1 MSRRLVFI
9 TQQVDPDHPAL
20 GATVAKIRALAE
32 RLDEVVVLC
41 DRAVAGALPANCR
54 VHCFGGGTRLVRGAR
69 LQAALARELSP
80 RPLAVVAHMAPV
92 FAVLA
97 APAARLG
104 RVPLLLWFTHWR
116 ASRLLRLAE
125 RLATGVITVDRRSFP
140 LASAKVVET
149 GHGIDLGEFECAP
162 RRRGSRLLV
171 LGRYSPAKGLET
183 VIRAVALVPEAELA
197 CHGPALTGEERR
209 HREELERLVGE
220 LGLQGRVTLGE
231 AVPYAEVPRLFAAA
245 DALVNNMRAG
255 AADKVVFEAAASCLP
270 VLASAPVFDRL
281 LGEELRFDR
290 DDPGGLAERIRRLP
304 ELPPDLGAELRRR
317 VEANHSVEVWAERV
331 LAAAQVGTQR

>member
-9 TQQVDPDHPAL
+9 TQQVDPEHPAL

-41 DRAVAGALPANCR
+41 DRAVAGVLPANCR
-54 VHCFGGGTRLVRGAR
+54 VHTFGGGSRAGRGAR
-69 LQAALARELSP
+69 LEAALVRELSP
-80 RPLAVVAHMAPV
+80 RPVAVVAHMAPV

-97 APAARLG
+97 APAARLR
-104 RVPLLLWFTHWR
+104 RVPLLFWFTHWR

-125 RLATGVITVDRRSFP
+125 RLATSVITVDRRSFP
-140 LASAKVVET
+140 LVSAKVVET
-149 GHGIDLGEFECAP
+149 GHGIDIGELECRPP
-162 RRRGSRLLV
+162 RGGLRLLA

-183 VIRAVALVPEAELA
+183 VLRAVALVPEAHLV
-197 CHGPALTGEERR
+197 CHGPALTSEERQ
-209 HREELERLVGE
+209 HRAELERLVAE
-220 LGLQGRVTLGE
+220 LDLGE
-231 AVPYAEVPRLFAAA
+231 RVRLGDAVPHADVPGLFAAA

-281 LGEELRFDR
+281 LPDELRFDR
-290 DDPGGLAERIRRLP
+290 EDHAGLAERIRKL
-304 ELPPDLGAELRRR
+304 PDLTPGLGPELRRR
-317 VEANHSVEVWAERV
+317 VEADHSVDVWAERV
-331 LAAAQVGTQR
+331 LAAAER